1 MTNNPK
7 IILKMG
13 TFKSTHLLKKLF
25 KKKTI
30 IKGPEQLMPIT
41 LMPIIKK
48 KTKIKIM
55 TIL

>member
-7 IILKMG
+7 IILKMEI
-13 TFKSTHLLKKLF
+13 FKSTHHLKKLF